1 MESQC
6 KEYYDDCL
14 SQENARTCGIPLLNI
29 SVSCAIDTDNG
40 VIIHNKKKTT
50 ICNILNDPI
59 ETKIIKK
66 FQECDKDACI
76 TSVGNFFFG
85 NDHDFTH
92 TRRVSFRRSRYGLD
106 KVSSRIVVDIAP
118 GIS

>member
-40 VIIHNKKKTT
+40 VISQ
-50 ICNILNDPI
+50 
-59 ETKIIKK
+59 IKSK
-66 FQECDKDACI
+66 
-76 TSVGNFFFG
+76 
-85 NDHDFTH
+85 
-92 TRRVSFRRSRYGLD
+92 SR
-106 KVSSRIVVDIAP
+106 P
-118 GIS
+118 

>member
-40 VIIHNKKKTT
+40 VRFLSRPQYASKLETQMKKK
-50 ICNILNDPI
+50 
-59 ETKIIKK
+59 
-66 FQECDKDACI
+66 
-76 TSVGNFFFG
+76 
-85 NDHDFTH
+85 
-92 TRRVSFRRSRYGLD
+92 
-106 KVSSRIVVDIAP
+106 
-118 GIS
+118 

>member
-40 VIIHNKKKTT
+40 VRFLIRPQYASKLETQMKKK
-50 ICNILNDPI
+50 
-59 ETKIIKK
+59 
-66 FQECDKDACI
+66 
-76 TSVGNFFFG
+76 
-85 NDHDFTH
+85 
-92 TRRVSFRRSRYGLD
+92 
-106 KVSSRIVVDIAP
+106 
-118 GIS
+118 